1 MYKRQVYV
9 RKEKTGETAISA
21 VPLIFCASMTVSRVL
36 YLTVIYLDVPLPVRS
51 SHPGS
56 GRASLGTRSPCSH
69 TGVAPDRVY
78 SIGHSRADG
87 CALTAPF
94 HPYLR
99 YLHTSGGLFLLHF
112 SSDRSGRA
120 LPVILALW
128 SPDFP
133 HGRAFR
139 PFRATVCFPRGSIV
153 RKTAGK
159 VNGKSINKRG
169 SVPCPWR
176 RSW

>member
-1 MYKRQVYV
+1 MP
-9 RKEKTGETAISA
+9 S
-21 VPLIFCASMTVSRVL
+21 PSIFHASKTVSRVL

-56 GRASLGTRSPCSH
+56 GRASLGTQSPCSH

-133 HGRAFR
+133 HSKPFGFAAR
-139 PFRATVCFPRGSIV
+139 PPVLLALLIV
-153 RKTAGK
+153 KDEAGK
-159 VNGKSINKRG
+159 VKKQKFVQGNR
-169 SVPCPWR
+169 
-176 RSW
+176 